1 MEKTIILTHP
11 VLGDTPFP
19 EPQARKIMSK
29 VNTYG
34 WEFKKPSVGEKSPRF
49 SKTEDAAANASTDK
63 GEIKISKEE
72 GDH

>member
-1 MEKTIILTHP
+1 
-11 VLGDTPFP
+11 
-19 EPQARKIMSK
+19 MSK

-34 WEFKKPSVGEKSPRF
+34 WEYKKPSVGEKSPRF

-63 GEIKISKEE
+63 GEAKISKEE